1 MDDWTNDIEFER
13 IGPGKRL
20 LKKLLLNP
28 LANYLPV
35 AWWKKWLADGESEL
49 ALANW
54 KDPGGWR
61 SMVIS
66 YEGKPEKTWDKLLV
80 NGGTIPM
87 ALRNRKRLAVRL
99 IARLIDEAPHSPAH
113 ALCLGAGP
121 GMIISEA
128 LTEAK
133 KDAHATLVD
142 ISSDAFDFGR
152 EHAKQM
158 GVADR
163 MKFIQGD
170 VRDVA
175 PQISDRV
182 DVVKTIGIF
191 EYITDEQ
198 IRGIADALATVM
210 PPGSAIVFNSI
221 SPRHGTNRFFRR
233 VFGLNMIHRTPEQLQ
248 ALLAP
253 SGFGEF
259 VTHREPLGVYHV
271 MVGRMGDR
279 GQADQKNSGAN
290 DHA

>member
-1 MDDWTNDIEFER
+1 MDDWTKDIEFER
-13 IGPGKRL
+13 LSPLKRL
-20 LKKLLLNP
+20 LKKAVLNP
-28 LANYLPV
+28 LANYLPA
-35 AWWKKWLADGESEL
+35 AWWKQWLAEGESEL

-66 YEGKPEKTWDKLLV
+66 YEGNPEKTWDRLLV
-80 NGGTIPM
+80 KGGTIPM
-87 ALRNRKRLAVRL
+87 ALRNRKRLASRL
-99 IARLIDEAPHSPAH
+99 LARLIDEAPHTPAH

-121 GMIISEA
+121 GMIISDA
-128 LTEAK
+128 LTQTR

-142 ISSDAFDFGR
+142 LSSDAFDFGR
-152 EHAKQM
+152 THAEQL
-158 GVADR
+158 GVAEK
-163 MKFIQGD
+163 MTFIQGD

-175 PQISDRV
+175 PQITERV

-198 IRGIADALATVM
+198 IRNIADALKLVM

-221 SPRHGTNRFFRR
+221 SPSHGTDRFFRR

-259 VTHREPLGVYHV
+259 KAWREPLGVYHV
-271 MVGRMGDR
+271 VVGRMGEA
-279 GQADQKNSGAN
+279 GQGETEGSEAHN
-290 DHA
+290 DA